1 MKYCSLTDV
10 IQINENIQQN
20 TGNHITDLLLEDD
33 VDAFTQLV
41 LLNAIYFKGM
51 NIEIVLEILHF
62 YPICQFYSSME
73 DSF

>member
-1 MKYCSLTDV
+1 MKYSSLTDI

-33 VDAFTQLV
+33 VDEFTQLV

-51 NIEIVLEILHF
+51 NIV
-62 YPICQFYSSME
+62 S
-73 DSF
+73 